1 MDKNNMS
8 KIKVGIV
15 GVGNCANSLISGIE
29 WYREYYKNNVGD
41 APGLVNEFIIKYN
54 GFEYTQNKMLNY
66 KNKAI
71 EILEKFPNNE
81 SRDSIKTLL
90 DYIIERKY

>member
-1 MDKNNMS
+1 MGNILTQYILDMDK
-8 KIKVGIV
+8 
-15 GVGNCANSLISGIE
+15 
-29 WYREYYKNNVGD
+29 D
-41 APGLVNEFIIKYN
+41 IIC
-54 GFEYTQNKMLNY
+54 GYTQHHPFEKYIFIDINY

>member
-1 MDKNNMS
+1 LIHSIQNSSYRDRRE
-8 KIKVGIV
+8 IKAILKKKKYTKD
-15 GVGNCANSLISGIE
+15 N
-29 WYREYYKNNVGD
+29 KK
-41 APGLVNEFIIKYN
+41 LVNEFIVKHK
-54 GFEYTQNKMLNY
+54 GFEYAQNKMLSY

-81 SRDSIKTLL
+81 SRESIRILL

>member
-1 MDKNNMS
+1 MIHSIQNSSYRDRRE
-8 KIKVGIV
+8 IKAILKKKKYTTD
-15 GVGNCANSLISGIE
+15 N
-29 WYREYYKNNVGD
+29 KK
-41 APGLVNEFIIKYN
+41 LVNEFIIKYN
-54 GFEYTQNKMLNY
+54 GFEYTHNKMLNY